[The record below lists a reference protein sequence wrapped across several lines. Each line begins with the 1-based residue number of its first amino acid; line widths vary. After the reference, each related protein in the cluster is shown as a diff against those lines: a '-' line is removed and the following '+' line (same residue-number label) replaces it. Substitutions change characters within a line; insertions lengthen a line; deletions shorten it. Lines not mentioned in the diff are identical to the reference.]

1 MTQHAF
7 YVVTKPTPHS
17 TLEDICFKTYASHL
31 VLQAMGGLRPDEIVF
46 AGLDGLEAEAI
57 ARAAIAKGDADSGI
71 GERMD
76 DSIASEN
83 EEAQEAQD
91 SAEELGYGDE
101 ITTDE
106 GEV

>member
-1 MTQHAF
+1 MVDKLSAT
-7 YVVTKPTPHS
+7 
-17 TLEDICFKTYASHL
+17 E
-31 VLQAMGGLRPDEIVF
+31 
-46 AGLDGLEAEAI
+46 
-57 ARAAIAKGDADSGI
+57 

-76 DSIASEN
+76 DYEASGYADAFAEQY
-83 EEAQEAQD
+83 EDEFERAQEAQD